1 MIISIDG
8 AAGTGKTTVGIK
20 LAKELNYQFL
30 DSGKIYRAYT
40 YKMIK
45 NKTTE
50 TKDIIN
56 QLSTTIIEY
65 KYLDNKE
72 ILNLDGENVSNKLH
86 SEQIDNHVSDIS
98 KIPEIRVKM
107 TELQRKIAKENF
119 IVVGRDIGTIVLPN
133 AELKIFLTASIEE
146 RARRRFNERKNENIL
161 DIEKSIRNRDYI
173 DSTRKVAPLKIPK
186 NAVVIDT
193 ENKNA
198 NKVSQEI
205 LNLVEWTFYITSAQ
219 TPYGLI

>member
-45 NKTTE
+45 NNTLE
-50 TKDIIN
+50 SIDIIN
-56 QLSTTIIEY
+56 QLSTTNIEY
-65 KYLDNKE
+65 KYLSNKE
-72 ILNLDGENVSNKLH
+72 ILKLDGQNVSDELH
-86 SEQIDNHVSDIS
+86 SKQVDKYVSDIS
-98 KIPEIRVKM
+98 KIPEIRLKM
-107 TELQRKIAKENF
+107 TELQREIAKKNF
-119 IVVGRDIGTIVLPN
+119 IVVGRDIGTVVLPN

-146 RARRRFNERKNENIL
+146 RARRRFNERKNENIK

-193 ENKNA
+193 ENKNV

-205 LNLVEWTFYITSAQ
+205 LNLVK
-219 TPYGLI
+219 

>member
-45 NKTTE
+45 NNTLE
-50 TKDIIN
+50 AIDIIN
-56 QLSTTIIEY
+56 QLSTTNIEY
-65 KYLDNKE
+65 KYLSNKE
-72 ILNLDGENVSNKLH
+72 ILKLDGQNVSDELH
-86 SEQIDNHVSDIS
+86 SEQVDEYVSDIS
-98 KIPEIRVKM
+98 KIPEIRLKM
-107 TELQRKIAKENF
+107 TELQREIAKKNF
-119 IVVGRDIGTIVLPN
+119 IVVGRDIGTVVLPN

-146 RARRRFNERKNENIL
+146 RARRRFNERKNENIK

-193 ENKNA
+193 ENKNV

-205 LNLVEWTFYITSAQ
+205 LNLVK
-219 TPYGLI
+219 

>member
-45 NKTTE
+45 NNTLE
-50 TKDIIN
+50 AIDIIN
-56 QLSTTIIEY
+56 QLSTTNIEY
-65 KYLDNKE
+65 KYLSNKE
-72 ILNLDGENVSNKLH
+72 ILKLDGQNVSDELH
-86 SEQIDNHVSDIS
+86 SKQVDKYVSDIS
-98 KIPEIRVKM
+98 KIPEIRLKM
-107 TELQRKIAKENF
+107 TELQREIAKKNF
-119 IVVGRDIGTIVLPN
+119 IVVGRDIGTVVLPN

-146 RARRRFNERKNENIL
+146 RARRRFNERKNENIK

-193 ENKNA
+193 ENKNV
-198 NKVSQEI
+198 NKV
-205 LNLVEWTFYITSAQ
+205 
-219 TPYGLI
+219 

>member
-20 LAKELNYQFL
+20 LAKVLNYQFL

>member
-45 NKTTE
+45 NNTLE
-50 TKDIIN
+50 AIDIIN
-56 QLSTTIIEY
+56 QLSTTNIEY
-65 KYLDNKE
+65 KYLSNKE
-72 ILNLDGENVSNKLH
+72 ILKLDGQNVSDELH
-86 SEQIDNHVSDIS
+86 SEQVDKYVSNIS
-98 KIPEIRVKM
+98 KIPEIRLKM
-107 TELQRKIAKENF
+107 TELQREIAKKNF
-119 IVVGRDIGTIVLPN
+119 IVVGRDIGTVVLPN

-146 RARRRFNERKNENIL
+146 RARRRFNERKNENIK

-193 ENKNA
+193 ENKNV
-198 NKVSQEI
+198 NKVSREI
-205 LNLVEWTFYITSAQ
+205 LNLVK
-219 TPYGLI
+219 

>member
-8 AAGTGKTTVGIK
+8 AAGTGKTTVGIR

-45 NKTTE
+45 NNTLE
-50 TKDIIN
+50 AIDIIN
-56 QLSTTIIEY
+56 QLSTTNIEY
-65 KYLDNKE
+65 KYLSNKE
-72 ILNLDGENVSNKLH
+72 ILKLDGQNVSDELH
-86 SEQIDNHVSDIS
+86 SEQVDKYVSDIS
-98 KIPEIRVKM
+98 KIPEIRLKM
-107 TELQRKIAKENF
+107 TELQREIAKKNF
-119 IVVGRDIGTIVLPN
+119 IVVGRDIGTVVLPN

-146 RARRRFNERKNENIL
+146 RTRRRFNERKNENIK

-193 ENKNA
+193 ENKNV
-198 NKVSQEI
+198 NKVSREI
-205 LNLVEWTFYITSAQ
+205 LNLVK
-219 TPYGLI
+219 

>member
-45 NKTTE
+45 NNTLE
-50 TKDIIN
+50 AIDIIN
-56 QLSTTIIEY
+56 QLSTTNIEY
-65 KYLDNKE
+65 KYLSNKE
-72 ILNLDGENVSNKLH
+72 ILKLDGQNVSDELH
-86 SEQIDNHVSDIS
+86 SEQVDKYVSDIS
-98 KIPEIRVKM
+98 KIPEIRLKM
-107 TELQRKIAKENF
+107 TELQREIAKKNY
-119 IVVGRDIGTIVLPN
+119 IVVGRDIGTVVLPN

-146 RARRRFNERKNENIL
+146 RARRRFNERKNENIK

-193 ENKNA
+193 ENKNV

-205 LNLVEWTFYITSAQ
+205 LNLVK
-219 TPYGLI
+219 

>member
-45 NKTTE
+45 NNTLE
-50 TKDIIN
+50 AIDIIN
-56 QLSTTIIEY
+56 QLSTTNIEY
-65 KYLDNKE
+65 KYLSNKE
-72 ILNLDGENVSNKLH
+72 ILKLDGQNVSDELH
-86 SEQIDNHVSDIS
+86 SEQVDKYVSDIS
-98 KIPEIRVKM
+98 KIPEIRLKM
-107 TELQRKIAKENF
+107 TELQREIAKKNF
-119 IVVGRDIGTIVLPN
+119 IVEGRDIGTTVFPD
-133 AELKIFLTASIEE
+133 AELKIYLTASIEE
-146 RARRRFNERKNENIL
+146 RARRRFNERKNENIK

-193 ENKNA
+193 ENKNV
-198 NKVSQEI
+198 NKVSREI
-205 LNLVEWTFYITSAQ
+205 LNLVKWIFYIISVQ
-219 TPYGLI
+219 ILCG

>member
-1 MIISIDG
+1 LIISIDG

-45 NKTTE
+45 NNTLE
-50 TKDIIN
+50 AIDIIN
-56 QLSTTIIEY
+56 QLSTTNIEY
-65 KYLDNKE
+65 KYLSNKE
-72 ILNLDGENVSNKLH
+72 ILKLDGQNVSDELH
-86 SEQIDNHVSDIS
+86 SEQVDKYVSDIS
-98 KIPEIRVKM
+98 KIPEIRLKM
-107 TELQRKIAKENF
+107 TELQREIAKKNF
-119 IVVGRDIGTIVLPN
+119 IVVGRDIGTVVLPS

-146 RARRRFNERKNENIL
+146 RARRRFNERKNENIK

-193 ENKNA
+193 ENKNV

-205 LNLVEWTFYITSAQ
+205 LNLVK
-219 TPYGLI
+219 

>member
-8 AAGTGKTTVGIK
+8 AAGTGKTTVGIR

-45 NKTTE
+45 NNTLE
-50 TKDIIN
+50 AIDIIN
-56 QLSTTIIEY
+56 QLSTTNIEY
-65 KYLDNKE
+65 KYLSNKE
-72 ILNLDGENVSNKLH
+72 ILKLDGQNVSDELH
-86 SEQIDNHVSDIS
+86 SEQVDKYVSDIS
-98 KIPEIRVKM
+98 KIPEIRLKM
-107 TELQRKIAKENF
+107 TELQREIAKKNY
-119 IVVGRDIGTIVLPN
+119 IVVGRDIGTVVLPN

-146 RARRRFNERKNENIL
+146 RARRRFNERKNESIK

-193 ENKNA
+193 ENKNV
-198 NKVSQEI
+198 NKVSREI
-205 LNLVEWTFYITSAQ
+205 LNLVKWIFYIISVQ
-219 TPYGLI
+219 ILCG

>member
-45 NKTTE
+45 NNTLE
-50 TKDIIN
+50 AIDIIN
-56 QLSTTIIEY
+56 QLSTTNIEY
-65 KYLDNKE
+65 KYFRNKE
-72 ILNLDGENVSNKLH
+72 ILKLDGQNVSDELH
-86 SEQIDNHVSDIS
+86 SEQVDKYVSDIS
-98 KIPEIRVKM
+98 KIPEIRLKM
-107 TELQRKIAKENF
+107 TELQREIAKKNF
-119 IVVGRDIGTIVLPN
+119 IVVGRDIGTVVLPS

-146 RARRRFNERKNENIL
+146 RARRRFNERKNENIK

-193 ENKNA
+193 ENKNV

-205 LNLVEWTFYITSAQ
+205 LNLVK
-219 TPYGLI
+219 

>member
-1 MIISIDG
+1 LIISIDG

-45 NKTTE
+45 NNTLE
-50 TKDIIN
+50 AIDIIN
-56 QLSTTIIEY
+56 QLSTTNIEY
-65 KYLDNKE
+65 KYLSNKE
-72 ILNLDGENVSNKLH
+72 ILKLDGQNVSDELH
-86 SEQIDNHVSDIS
+86 SEQVDKYVSDIS
-98 KIPEIRVKM
+98 KIPEIRLKM
-107 TELQRKIAKENF
+107 TELQREIAKKNF
-119 IVVGRDIGTIVLPN
+119 IVVGRDIGTVVLPN

-146 RARRRFNERKNENIL
+146 RARRRFNERKNENIK

-173 DSTRKVAPLKIPK
+173 DSTSKVAPLKIPK

-193 ENKNA
+193 ENKNV

-205 LNLVEWTFYITSAQ
+205 LNLVK
-219 TPYGLI
+219 

>member
-45 NKTTE
+45 NNTLE
-50 TKDIIN
+50 AIDIIN
-56 QLSTTIIEY
+56 QLSTTNIEY
-65 KYLDNKE
+65 KYLSNKE
-72 ILNLDGENVSNKLH
+72 ILKLDGQNVSDELH
-86 SEQIDNHVSDIS
+86 SEQVDKYVSDIS
-98 KIPEIRVKM
+98 KIPEIRLKM
-107 TELQRKIAKENF
+107 TELQREIAKKNF
-119 IVVGRDIGTIVLPN
+119 IVVGRDIGTVVLPS

-146 RARRRFNERKNENIL
+146 RARRRFNERKNENIK

-193 ENKNA
+193 ENKNV

-205 LNLVEWTFYITSAQ
+205 LNLVK
-219 TPYGLI
+219 

>member
-45 NKTTE
+45 NNTLE
-50 TKDIIN
+50 AIDIIN
-56 QLSTTIIEY
+56 QLSTTNIEY
-65 KYLDNKE
+65 KYLSNKE
-72 ILNLDGENVSNKLH
+72 ILKLDGQNVSDELH
-86 SEQIDNHVSDIS
+86 SEQVDKYVSDIS
-98 KIPEIRVKM
+98 KIPEIRLKM
-107 TELQRKIAKENF
+107 TELQREIAKKNF
-119 IVVGRDIGTIVLPN
+119 IVVGRDIGTVVLPN

-146 RARRRFNERKNENIL
+146 RARRRFNERKNENIK

-193 ENKNA
+193 ENKNV

-205 LNLVEWTFYITSAQ
+205 LSLVK
-219 TPYGLI
+219 

>member
-45 NKTTE
+45 NNTLE
-50 TKDIIN
+50 AIDIIN
-56 QLSTTIIEY
+56 QLSTTYIEY
-65 KYLDNKE
+65 KYLRNKE
-72 ILNLDGENVSNKLH
+72 ILKLDGQNVSDELH
-86 SEQIDNHVSDIS
+86 SEQVDKYVSDIS

-107 TELQRKIAKENF
+107 TELQREIAKKNF
-119 IVVGRDIGTIVLPN
+119 IVVGRDIGTVVLPN

-146 RARRRFNERKNENIL
+146 RARRRFNERKNENIK

-193 ENKNA
+193 ENKNV
-198 NKVSQEI
+198 NEVSQEI
-205 LNLVEWTFYITSAQ
+205 LNLVK
-219 TPYGLI
+219 

>member
-45 NKTTE
+45 NNTLE
-50 TKDIIN
+50 AIDIIN
-56 QLSTTIIEY
+56 QLSTTNIEY
-65 KYLDNKE
+65 KYLSNKE
-72 ILNLDGENVSNKLH
+72 ILKIDGQNVSDELH
-86 SEQIDNHVSDIS
+86 SEQVDKYVSVIS
-98 KIPEIRVKM
+98 KIPEIRLKM
-107 TELQRKIAKENF
+107 TELQREIAKKNF
-119 IVVGRDIGTIVLPN
+119 IVVGRDIGTVVLPN

-146 RARRRFNERKNENIL
+146 RARRRFNERKNENIK

-193 ENKNA
+193 ENKNV

-205 LNLVEWTFYITSAQ
+205 LNLVK
-219 TPYGLI
+219 

>member
-1 MIISIDG
+1 LIISIDG

-45 NKTTE
+45 NNTLE
-50 TKDIIN
+50 AIDIIN
-56 QLSTTIIEY
+56 QLSTTNIEY
-65 KYLDNKE
+65 KYLSNKE
-72 ILNLDGENVSNKLH
+72 ILKLDGQNVSDELH
-86 SEQIDNHVSDIS
+86 SKQVDKYVSDIS
-98 KIPEIRVKM
+98 KIPEIRLKM
-107 TELQRKIAKENF
+107 TELQREIAKKNF
-119 IVVGRDIGTIVLPN
+119 IVVGRDIGTVVLPN

-146 RARRRFNERKNENIL
+146 RARRRFNERKNENIK

-193 ENKNA
+193 ENKNV

-205 LNLVEWTFYITSAQ
+205 LNLVKWIFYIISVQ
-219 TPYGLI
+219 ILCG

>member
-45 NKTTE
+45 NNTLE
-50 TKDIIN
+50 AIDIIN
-56 QLSTTIIEY
+56 QLSTTNIEY
-65 KYLDNKE
+65 KYLSNKE
-72 ILNLDGENVSNKLH
+72 ILKLDGQNVSDELH
-86 SEQIDNHVSDIS
+86 SEQVDKYVSDIS
-98 KIPEIRVKM
+98 KIPEIRLKM
-107 TELQRKIAKENF
+107 TELQREIAKKNF
-119 IVVGRDIGTIVLPN
+119 IVVGRDIGTVVLPN

-146 RARRRFNERKNENIL
+146 RARRRFNERKNENIKN
-161 DIEKSIRNRDYI
+161 IEKSIRNRDYI

-193 ENKNA
+193 ENKNV

-205 LNLVEWTFYITSAQ
+205 LSLVK
-219 TPYGLI
+219 

>member
-45 NKTTE
+45 NNTLE
-50 TKDIIN
+50 AIDIIN
-56 QLSTTIIEY
+56 QLSTTNIEY
-65 KYLDNKE
+65 KYLSNKE
-72 ILNLDGENVSNKLH
+72 ILKLDGQNVSDELH
-86 SEQIDNHVSDIS
+86 SEQVDKYVSNIS
-98 KIPEIRVKM
+98 KIPEIRLKM
-107 TELQRKIAKENF
+107 TELQREIAKKNF
-119 IVVGRDIGTIVLPN
+119 IVVGRDIGTVVLPN
-133 AELKIFLTASIEE
+133 AELKIFLTASIDE
-146 RARRRFNERKNENIL
+146 RTRRRFNERKNENIK

-193 ENKNA
+193 ENKNV
-198 NKVSQEI
+198 NKVSREI
-205 LNLVEWTFYITSAQ
+205 LNLVK
-219 TPYGLI
+219 

>member
-45 NKTTE
+45 NNTLE
-50 TKDIIN
+50 AINIIN
-56 QLSTTIIEY
+56 QLSTTNIEY
-65 KYLDNKE
+65 KYLSNKE
-72 ILNLDGENVSNKLH
+72 ILKLDGQNVSDELH
-86 SEQIDNHVSDIS
+86 SEQVDKYVSDIS
-98 KIPEIRVKM
+98 KIPEIRLKM
-107 TELQRKIAKENF
+107 TELQREIAKKNF
-119 IVVGRDIGTIVLPN
+119 IVVGRDIGTVVLPN

-146 RARRRFNERKNENIL
+146 RARRRFNERKNENIK

-193 ENKNA
+193 ENKNV

-205 LNLVEWTFYITSAQ
+205 LNLVK
-219 TPYGLI
+219 

>member
-45 NKTTE
+45 NNTLE
-50 TKDIIN
+50 AIDIIN
-56 QLSTTIIEY
+56 QLSTTNIEY
-65 KYLDNKE
+65 KYLSNKE
-72 ILNLDGENVSNKLH
+72 ILKLDGQNVSDELH
-86 SEQIDNHVSDIS
+86 SEQVDKYVSDIS

-107 TELQRKIAKENF
+107 TELQREIAKKNF
-119 IVVGRDIGTIVLPN
+119 IVVGRDIGTVVLPS

-146 RARRRFNERKNENIL
+146 RARRRFNERKNENIK

-193 ENKNA
+193 ENKNV
-198 NKVSQEI
+198 NEVSQEI
-205 LNLVEWTFYITSAQ
+205 LNLVK
-219 TPYGLI
+219 

>member
-45 NKTTE
+45 NNTLE
-50 TKDIIN
+50 SIDIIN
-56 QLSTTIIEY
+56 QLSTTNIEY
-65 KYLDNKE
+65 KYLSNKE
-72 ILNLDGENVSNKLH
+72 ILKLDGQNVSDELH
-86 SEQIDNHVSDIS
+86 SEQVDKYVSDIS
-98 KIPEIRVKM
+98 KIPEIRLKM
-107 TELQRKIAKENF
+107 TELQREIAKKNF
-119 IVVGRDIGTIVLPN
+119 IVVGRDIGTVVLPN

-146 RARRRFNERKNENIL
+146 RTRRRFNERKNENIK

-193 ENKNA
+193 ENKNV
-198 NKVSQEI
+198 NKVSREI
-205 LNLVEWTFYITSAQ
+205 LNLVK
-219 TPYGLI
+219 

>member
-45 NKTTE
+45 NNTLE
-50 TKDIIN
+50 AIDIIN
-56 QLSTTIIEY
+56 QLSTTNIEY
-65 KYLDNKE
+65 KYLRNKE
-72 ILNLDGENVSNKLH
+72 ILKLDGQNVSDELH
-86 SEQIDNHVSDIS
+86 SEQVDKYVSDIS
-98 KIPEIRVKM
+98 KIPEIRLKM
-107 TELQRKIAKENF
+107 TELQREIAKKNF
-119 IVVGRDIGTIVLPN
+119 IVVGRDIGTVVLPN

-146 RARRRFNERKNENIL
+146 RARRRFNERKNENIK

-193 ENKNA
+193 ENKNV
-198 NKVSQEI
+198 NKVSREI
-205 LNLVEWTFYITSAQ
+205 LNLVK
-219 TPYGLI
+219 

>member
-45 NKTTE
+45 NNTLE
-50 TKDIIN
+50 AIDIIN
-56 QLSTTIIEY
+56 QLSTTNIEY
-65 KYLDNKE
+65 KYLSNKE
-72 ILNLDGENVSNKLH
+72 ILKLDGQNVSDELH
-86 SEQIDNHVSDIS
+86 SEQVDKYVSNIS
-98 KIPEIRVKM
+98 KIPEIRLKM
-107 TELQRKIAKENF
+107 TELQREIAKKNF
-119 IVVGRDIGTIVLPN
+119 IVVGRDIGTVVLPN

-146 RARRRFNERKNENIL
+146 RARRRFNERNNENIK

-193 ENKNA
+193 ENKNV
-198 NKVSQEI
+198 NKVSREI
-205 LNLVEWTFYITSAQ
+205 LNLVK
-219 TPYGLI
+219 

>member
-20 LAKELNYQFL
+20 LARELNYQFL

-45 NKTTE
+45 NNTLATI
-50 TKDIIN
+50 DIIN
-56 QLSTTIIEY
+56 QLSTTNIEY
-65 KYLDNKE
+65 KYLKNKE
-72 ILNLDGENVSNKLH
+72 ILNLDGKNVSDKLH
-86 SEQIDNHVSDIS
+86 SEQVDNYVSDIS

-107 TELQRKIAKENF
+107 TELQREIAKKNF
-119 IVVGRDIGTIVLPN
+119 IVVGRDIGTVVLPN
-133 AELKIFLTASIEE
+133 AELKIFLTASIKE
-146 RARRRFNERKNENIL
+146 RARRRFNERKNGNIK
-161 DIEKSIRNRDYI
+161 DIEKSIKNRDYI

-186 NAVVIDT
+186 NAIVIDT
-193 ENKNA
+193 ENKDV

-205 LNLVEWTFYITSAQ
+205 LNLVE
-219 TPYGLI
+219 

>member
-1 MIISIDG
+1 LIISIDG

-45 NKTTE
+45 NNTLE
-50 TKDIIN
+50 AIDIIN
-56 QLSTTIIEY
+56 QLSTTNIEY
-65 KYLDNKE
+65 KYLSNKE
-72 ILNLDGENVSNKLH
+72 ILKLDGQNVSDELH
-86 SEQIDNHVSDIS
+86 SEQVDKYVSDIS
-98 KIPEIRVKM
+98 KIPEIRLKM
-107 TELQRKIAKENF
+107 TELQREIAKKNF
-119 IVVGRDIGTIVLPN
+119 IVVGRDIGTVVLPN

-146 RARRRFNERKNENIL
+146 RARRRFNERKNENIK

-193 ENKNA
+193 ENKNV
-198 NKVSQEI
+198 NKVSREI
-205 LNLVEWTFYITSAQ
+205 LNLVK
-219 TPYGLI
+219 

>member
-45 NKTTE
+45 NKTLE
-50 TKDIIN
+50 SIDIIN
-56 QLSTTIIEY
+56 QLNTTNIEY
-65 KYLDNKE
+65 KYLSNKE
-72 ILNLDGENVSNKLH
+72 ILKLDGQNVSDELH
-86 SEQIDNHVSDIS
+86 SEQVDKYVSDIS
-98 KIPEIRVKM
+98 KIPEIRLKM
-107 TELQRKIAKENF
+107 TELQREIAKKNF
-119 IVVGRDIGTIVLPN
+119 IVVGRDIGTVVLPN

-146 RARRRFNERKNENIL
+146 RARRRFNERKNENIE
-161 DIEKSIRNRDYI
+161 DIEKSIKNRDYI

-193 ENKNA
+193 ENKNV

-205 LNLVEWTFYITSAQ
+205 LNLVK
-219 TPYGLI
+219 

>member
-45 NKTTE
+45 NNTLE
-50 TKDIIN
+50 AIDIIN
-56 QLSTTIIEY
+56 QLSTTNIEY
-65 KYLDNKE
+65 KYLRNKE
-72 ILNLDGENVSNKLH
+72 ILKLDGQNVSDELH
-86 SEQIDNHVSDIS
+86 SEQVDKYVSDIS
-98 KIPEIRVKM
+98 KIPEIRLKM
-107 TELQRKIAKENF
+107 TELQREIAKKNF
-119 IVVGRDIGTIVLPN
+119 IVVGRDIGTVVLPG

-146 RARRRFNERKNENIL
+146 RARRRFNERKNENIK

-193 ENKNA
+193 ENKNV
-198 NKVSQEI
+198 NEVSQEI
-205 LNLVEWTFYITSAQ
+205 LNLVK
-219 TPYGLI
+219 

>member
-45 NKTTE
+45 NNTLE
-50 TKDIIN
+50 AIDIIN
-56 QLSTTIIEY
+56 QLSTTNIEY
-65 KYLDNKE
+65 KYLSNKE
-72 ILNLDGENVSNKLH
+72 ILKLDGQNVSDELH
-86 SEQIDNHVSDIS
+86 SEQVDKYVSDIS
-98 KIPEIRVKM
+98 KIPEIRLKM
-107 TELQRKIAKENF
+107 TELQREIAKKNF
-119 IVVGRDIGTIVLPN
+119 IVVGRDIGTVVLPN

-146 RARRRFNERKNENIL
+146 RARRRFNERKNENIK

-193 ENKNA
+193 ENKNV

-205 LNLVEWTFYITSAQ
+205 LNLVK
-219 TPYGLI
+219 

>member
-1 MIISIDG
+1 LIISIDG

-45 NKTTE
+45 NNTLE
-50 TKDIIN
+50 AIDIIN
-56 QLSTTIIEY
+56 QLSTTNIEY
-65 KYLDNKE
+65 KYLSNKE
-72 ILNLDGENVSNKLH
+72 ILKLDGQNVSDELH
-86 SEQIDNHVSDIS
+86 SEQVDKYVSDIS
-98 KIPEIRVKM
+98 KIPEIRLKM
-107 TELQRKIAKENF
+107 TELQREIAKKNF
-119 IVVGRDIGTIVLPN
+119 IVVGRDIGTVVLPN

-146 RARRRFNERKNENIL
+146 RARRRFNERKNENIK

-193 ENKNA
+193 ENKNV

-205 LNLVEWTFYITSAQ
+205 LNLVKWIFYIISVQ
-219 TPYGLI
+219 ILCG

>member
-20 LAKELNYQFL
+20 LARELNYQFL

-45 NKTTE
+45 NNTLATI
-50 TKDIIN
+50 DIIN
-56 QLSTTIIEY
+56 QLSTTNIEY
-65 KYLDNKE
+65 KYLKNKE
-72 ILNLDGENVSNKLH
+72 ILNLDGKNVSDKLH
-86 SEQIDNHVSDIS
+86 SEQVDNYVSDIS

-107 TELQRKIAKENF
+107 TELQREIAKKNF
-119 IVVGRDIGTIVLPN
+119 IVVGRDIGTVVLPN
-133 AELKIFLTASIEE
+133 AELKIFLTASIKE
-146 RARRRFNERKNENIL
+146 RARRRFNERKNENIK
-161 DIEKSIRNRDYI
+161 DIEKSIKNRDYI

-186 NAVVIDT
+186 NAIVIDT
-193 ENKNA
+193 ENKDV

-205 LNLVEWTFYITSAQ
+205 LNLVK
-219 TPYGLI
+219 

>member
-45 NKTTE
+45 NNTLE
-50 TKDIIN
+50 AIDIIN
-56 QLSTTIIEY
+56 QLSTTNIEY
-65 KYLDNKE
+65 KYLSNKE
-72 ILNLDGENVSNKLH
+72 ILKLDGQNVSDELH
-86 SEQIDNHVSDIS
+86 SEQVDKYVSNIS
-98 KIPEIRVKM
+98 KIPEIRLKM
-107 TELQRKIAKENF
+107 TELQREIAKKNF
-119 IVVGRDIGTIVLPN
+119 IVVGRDIGTVVLPN

-146 RARRRFNERKNENIL
+146 RARRRFNERKNENIKY
-161 DIEKSIRNRDYI
+161 IEKSIRNRDYI

-193 ENKNA
+193 ENKNV
-198 NKVSQEI
+198 NKVSREI
-205 LNLVEWTFYITSAQ
+205 LNLVK
-219 TPYGLI
+219 

>member
-20 LAKELNYQFL
+20 LARELNYQFL

-45 NKTTE
+45 NNTLATI
-50 TKDIIN
+50 DIIN
-56 QLSTTIIEY
+56 QLSTTNIEY
-65 KYLDNKE
+65 KYLKNKE
-72 ILNLDGENVSNKLH
+72 ILNLDGKNVSDKLH
-86 SEQIDNHVSDIS
+86 SEQVDNYVSDIS

-107 TELQRKIAKENF
+107 TELQREIAKKNF
-119 IVVGRDIGTIVLPN
+119 IVVGRDIGTVVLPN
-133 AELKIFLTASIEE
+133 AELKIFLTASIKE
-146 RARRRFNERKNENIL
+146 RARRRFNERKNGDIK
-161 DIEKSIRNRDYI
+161 DIEKSIKNRDYI

-186 NAVVIDT
+186 NAIVIDT
-193 ENKNA
+193 ENKDV

-205 LNLVEWTFYITSAQ
+205 LNLVEWIFYITSVQ
-219 TPYGLI
+219 ILYG

>member
-45 NKTTE
+45 NNTLE
-50 TKDIIN
+50 AIDIIN
-56 QLSTTIIEY
+56 QLSTTNIEY
-65 KYLDNKE
+65 KYLSNKE
-72 ILNLDGENVSNKLH
+72 ILKLDGQNVSDELH
-86 SEQIDNHVSDIS
+86 SEQVDKYVSDIS
-98 KIPEIRVKM
+98 KIPEIRLKM
-107 TELQRKIAKENF
+107 TELQREIAKKNF
-119 IVVGRDIGTIVLPN
+119 IVVGRDIGTVVLPN
-133 AELKIFLTASIEE
+133 AELKIFLTASIKE
-146 RARRRFNERKNENIL
+146 RARRRFNERKNENIK

-193 ENKNA
+193 ENKNV
-198 NKVSQEI
+198 NEVSQEI
-205 LNLVEWTFYITSAQ
+205 LNLVK
-219 TPYGLI
+219 

>member
-20 LAKELNYQFL
+20 LARELNYQFL

-45 NKTTE
+45 NNTLATI
-50 TKDIIN
+50 DIIN
-56 QLSTTIIEY
+56 QLSTTNIEY
-65 KYLDNKE
+65 KYLKNKE
-72 ILNLDGENVSNKLH
+72 ILNLDGKNVSDKLH
-86 SEQIDNHVSDIS
+86 SEQVDNYVSDIS

-107 TELQRKIAKENF
+107 TELQREIAKKNF
-119 IVVGRDIGTIVLPN
+119 IVVGRDIGTVVLPN
-133 AELKIFLTASIEE
+133 AELKIFLTASIKE
-146 RARRRFNERKNENIL
+146 RARRRFNERKNEDIK
-161 DIEKSIRNRDYI
+161 DIEKSIKNRDYI

-186 NAVVIDT
+186 NAIVIDT
-193 ENKNA
+193 ENKDV

-205 LNLVEWTFYITSAQ
+205 LNLVEWIFYITSVQ
-219 TPYGLI
+219 ILYG